1 MTLPTRADQTRPL
14 WTEPGPLTGYTVA
27 VTAQRRGG
35 ELAALLE
42 RRGARVVVAPT
53 LRIVPL
59 PDDHALR
66 AATIELLR
74 DPPQVTVVTTGIGF
88 QGWMEAADGWGLG
101 ARLRDVL
108 GHGRILSRGPQALG
122 AIRAAGLSEDWWAPS
137 GEGRDIVERLR
148 AEGVAGRRVAV
159 QLHGDPS
166 EDYLA
171 AVRGEGAVAIPVP
184 VYRWTVPT
192 DLAPVQRLVDAICAR
207 RVDAVTFT
215 SAPAVNALLRIAGD
229 QADDMLSALRDG
241 GVLAAAVGPVTAAPL
256 ERLEVPVAR
265 PDRSRLGSLVRTVA
279 ALLPRRARRVRLASG
294 HRLELRGHLV
304 LVDGTRFPL
313 PPAPMAILR
322 ALCAAKGR
330 VLSRT
335 DLLLHLPRGADGHAV
350 EMAVTRLRDGLGLRT
365 CVRTVIKRGYRLDL
379 G

>member
-1 MTLPTRADQTRPL
+1 MTNPTRAAVPPPL

-27 VTAQRRGG
+27 VTAQRRGE

-42 RRGARVVVAPT
+42 RRGARTILAPT

-74 DPPQVTVVTTGIGF
+74 DPPHVTVVTTGVGF
-88 QGWMEAADGWGLG
+88 QGWMDAADGWGLG
-101 ARLRDVL
+101 AQLRSVL
-108 GHGRILSRGPQALG
+108 ASGRILSRGPKALG
-122 AIRAAGLSEDWWAPS
+122 AIRSAGLSEDWWAPS
-137 GEGRDIVERLR
+137 GDGRDVVERLR
-148 AEGVAGRRVAV
+148 ADGVNGRRIAV

-166 EDYLA
+166 DDYLSA
-171 AVRGEGAVAIPVP
+171 LRSEGAVAIPVP

-192 DLAPVQRLVDAICAR
+192 DLAPVQRLVDAICAN

-229 QADDMLSALRDG
+229 QATEMLDAMRG
-241 GVLAAAVGPVTAAPL
+241 GSVLAAAVGPVTAAPL

-265 PDRSRLGSLVRTVA
+265 PERSRLGSLVRTVA
-279 ALLPRRARRVRLASG
+279 ALLPRRARRVRLNSG
-294 HRLELRGHLV
+294 HQMELRGHIV
-304 LVDGTRFPL
+304 LLDGDPHPL
-313 PPAPMAILR
+313 PPAPMAVLR
-322 ALCAAKGR
+322 ALCTARGR
-330 VLSRT
+330 VLSRAE
-335 DLLLHLPRGADGHAV
+335 LLRHLPRGADGHAV

-379 G
+379 D

>member
-1 MTLPTRADQTRPL
+1 M
-14 WTEPGPLTGYTVA
+14 LTGYTVA

-42 RRGARVVVAPT
+42 RRGARTIVAPT

-59 PDDHALR
+59 ADDHALR

-74 DPPQVTVVTTGIGF
+74 DPPHVTVVTTGIGF
-88 QGWMEAADGWGLG
+88 QGWMDAADGWGFG
-101 ARLRDVL
+101 SRLRSVL
-108 GHGRILSRGPQALG
+108 TGGRILSRGPKALG
-122 AIRAAGLSEDWWAPS
+122 AIRAAGLTESWWAPS
-137 GEGRDIVERLR
+137 GDGRDVLARLR

-166 EDYLA
+166 DDYLSA
-171 AVRGEGAVAIPVP
+171 IRAEGAVAIPVP
-184 VYRWTVPT
+184 VYRWTVPA

-229 QADDMLSALRDG
+229 QAEEMLDSLRG
-241 GVLAAAVGPVTAAPL
+241 GAVLAAAVGPVTAAPL
-256 ERLEVPVAR
+256 ERLDVPVAR
-265 PDRSRLGSLVRTVA
+265 PERSRLGALVRTVA
-279 ALLPRRARRVRLASG
+279 ALLPRRAWRVRLASG
-294 HRLELRGHLV
+294 HRLELRGHIV
-304 LVDGTRFPL
+304 FVDGAARPL
-313 PPAPMAILR
+313 PPAPMAVLR

-330 VLSRT
+330 VLSRAE
-335 DLLLHLPRGADGHAV
+335 LLRHLPRGADGHAV

-365 CVRTVIKRGYRLDL
+365 CARTVIKRGYRLDL
-379 G
+379 D